1 MLKACL
7 AVRNCISFTIWGFDD
22 AESWVPGFFTS
33 EGYADIY
40 DVKLNQ
46 KDAYFE
52 LQQDL
57 RLAASG
63 APDRPD
69 TF

>member
-1 MLKACL
+1 L
-7 AVRNCISFTIWGFDD
+7 AATPRFGVFAG
-22 AESWVPGFFTS
+22 

-40 DVKLNQ
+40 DVNLNK

-57 RLAASG
+57 KLAAFG